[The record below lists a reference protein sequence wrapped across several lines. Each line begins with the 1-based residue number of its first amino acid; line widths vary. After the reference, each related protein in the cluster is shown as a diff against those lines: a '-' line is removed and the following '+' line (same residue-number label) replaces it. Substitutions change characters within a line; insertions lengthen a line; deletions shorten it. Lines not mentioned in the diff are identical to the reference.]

1 MSRSHKEMCSIAT
14 LFWNEE
20 IFLGCF
26 QSSVDLSGPTILPP
40 PGLSPKHTI
49 YTFVIY
55 SQFCAIFVVCKEW
68 KQTKKAEFGPFKK
81 MFFYLT
87 TFFTP
92 LSTSQWVF
100 IEERCRLL
108 TSKSPF
114 RLNHQ
119 QGRFTSGRVKGRF
132 EGRGCDTVD
141 SAVASDTRGPGFES
155 SHWQLFEHIYG

>member
-1 MSRSHKEMCSIAT
+1 MKKYFWGAAKAQWTSLGLPSCRRLVWVPSTPST
-14 LFWNEE
+14 LLSFIVNFVLYLSFAKNEN
-20 IFLGCF
+20 
-26 QSSVDLSGPTILPP
+26 
-40 PGLSPKHTI
+40 
-49 YTFVIY
+49 
-55 SQFCAIFVVCKEW
+55 
-68 KQTKKAEFGPFKK
+68 KQKKPSLAHLKK
-81 MFFYLT
+81 CFFYLT